1 MRSLLYVPANSPRFI
16 QKAPTVGADVIILD
30 LEDSVPATAK
40 DAARLALSSSAEI
53 AATQGAKIFARINR
67 GAVAARADIE
77 AACSAGAEGILIAKC
92 SGAEYLHEI
101 EAIAATV
108 EARAARKSRLAFIPM
123 IEDPG
128 AVLEARQIAA
138 ASTRNIALT
147 VGSED
152 LATSMGARSTPEMLR
167 FPKLLVHL
175 AAKAEGLASL
185 GLLRSVADYKDLAA
199 IAQAVKEAREHGF
212 DGASCVHPSVVRLLN
227 EGFSPSKGEV
237 AHAHA
242 LVAESEKHAL
252 DGAGAFEFQG
262 LMVDAPVIERARR
275 LLRAS
280 DKSPELL

>member
-40 DAARLALSSSAEI
+40 DTARLALSKSAAI
-53 AATQGAKIFARINR
+53 AAAQGAKIFVRINQ

-92 SGAEYLHEI
+92 SGRDYLHEV
-101 EAIAATV
+101 EAIATTV
-108 EARAARKSRLAFIPM
+108 EARAARKSRLVFIPM

-138 ASTRNIALT
+138 ASTRNVALM

-152 LATSMGARSTPEMLR
+152 LATAMGADSTPEMLR

-185 GLLRSVADYKDLAA
+185 GLLRSVANYKDLAA
-199 IAQAVKEAREHGF
+199 IANAVKEAREHGF
-212 DGASCVHPSVVRLLN
+212 DGASCVHPSVVPLLN
-227 EGFSPSKGEV
+227 DGFSPSEAEL
-237 AHAHA
+237 AHARA
-242 LVAESEKHAL
+242 LIAESEKRAR
-252 DGAGAFEFQG
+252 DGGGAFEFG
-262 LMVDAPVIERARR
+262 ALMVDAPVIERARR
-275 LLRAS
+275 LLRVS
-280 DKSPELL
+280 N